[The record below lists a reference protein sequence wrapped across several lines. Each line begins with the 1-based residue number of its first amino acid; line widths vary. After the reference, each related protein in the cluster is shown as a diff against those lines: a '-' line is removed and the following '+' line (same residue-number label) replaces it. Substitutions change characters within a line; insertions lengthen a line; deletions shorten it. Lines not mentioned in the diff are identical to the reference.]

1 LPKSERPRER
11 LAQLGG
17 DSLSLQELLAIVLE
31 TGNRKGQN
39 AVEVA
44 SQLLKAFNGDLGSL
58 FSASI
63 EELSTVKGIGF
74 AKACKIKA
82 VFELGKRIISHCR
95 EERPCIQS
103 SVDVVTLVLP
113 HMTYLDKEEFRVILL
128 DSKNRVVGNEL
139 VSVGSLDKTVVHP
152 REVFRPAVSHAA
164 ASIIC
169 VHNHPSGDPTPSQHD
184 ILLTQDL
191 CTCGKILDIEV
202 IDHIIIGRHD
212 YVSMKYRNLM

>member
-1 LPKSERPRER
+1 M
-11 LAQLGG
+11 LG
-17 DSLSLQELLAIVLE
+17 

-44 SQLLKAFNGDLGSL
+44 SQLLKVFDGNLGSL
-58 FSASI
+58 FSASV
-63 EELSTVKGIGF
+63 EELSAVEGIGF

-82 VFELGKRIISHCR
+82 VFELGKRIISYCR
-95 EERPCIQS
+95 EERLPVQS
-103 SVDVVTLVLP
+103 SADVVHLVLP
-113 HMTYLDKEEFRVILL
+113 HMTYLTKEEFRVILL
-128 DSKNRVVGNEL
+128 DSKNKVIAHEI

-164 ASIIC
+164 ASIIL

-184 ILLTQDL
+184 VLLTQDL

-202 IDHIIIGRHD
+202 IDHIIIGRPD
-212 YVSMKYRNLM
+212 FVSMKYRNLM